1 MLQLSISRVQFFAPL
16 IFLKRGH
23 MIERY
28 SREEIKKIWEL
39 QAKFEYYLKVEIAV
53 CEAYNKLGKIPTE
66 NLDEIKSKASFT
78 LDRIDEVEREVKHDV
93 IAFLTAVN
101 ESVGPENAK
110 YIHMGLTS
118 SDVIDTAFALQ
129 ISDSAK
135 YINTELDNLI
145 DTIKKLAFKHKNTVC
160 MGRSHGVHAE
170 VMTFGFKLLNWLDA
184 LIRAKESFN
193 YALKEIEVGQI
204 SGPVGTYSNVPPEIE
219 EITCAELG
227 LKPAKISTQIISR
240 DRHAKFFSQLA
251 LIASLIE
258 QFATEIRHLQK
269 TEVREVEEGF
279 GKNQKGSSA
288 MPHKKNPVLCEN
300 LCGLARV
307 VRSNMLTAFEN
318 INLWHERDI
327 SHSSAE
333 RIIFPDSL
341 ILIDF
346 MLHRF
351 NGVMENLVVH
361 EDNMLK
367 NAKLYGGIVY
377 SQKVLL
383 KLVEKGL
390 TREDAYRIV
399 QKHALDAL
407 NGGHFKDALYQDTRV
422 TNLLT
427 QEEIESCF
435 DVADYLKNIEKV
447 FERFGE

>member
-1 MLQLSISRVQFFAPL
+1 
-16 IFLKRGH
+16 

-53 CEAYNKLGKIPTE
+53 CEAYAKLGKIPAK
-66 NLDEIKSKASFT
+66 NLEEIQSKASFT

-101 ESVGPENAK
+101 ESVGAENAK

-135 YINTELDNLI
+135 YINTELNNLI

-184 LIRAKESFN
+184 LIRTKESFN

-204 SGPVGTYSNVPPEIE
+204 SGPVGTYSNVSPEIE

-307 VRSNMLTAFEN
+307 VRSNMLTAYEN

-351 NGVMENLVVH
+351 NGVIENLVVH

-447 FERFGE
+447 FERFEG

>member
-1 MLQLSISRVQFFAPL
+1 
-16 IFLKRGH
+16 

-53 CEAYNKLGKIPTE
+53 CEAYAKLGKIPTE
-66 NLDEIKSKASFT
+66 NLEEIKSKASFT

-307 VRSNMLTAFEN
+307 VRSNMLTAYEN

-383 KLVEKGL
+383 KLVEQCL
-390 TREDAYRIV
+390 TRVDAYGIV

-447 FERFGE
+447 FERFEG

>member
-1 MLQLSISRVQFFAPL
+1 MEKIE
-16 IFLKRGH
+16 RGH

-53 CEAYNKLGKIPTE
+53 CEAYAKLGKIPTE

-101 ESVGPENAK
+101 ESVGVENAK

-129 ISDSAK
+129 IADSAK

-307 VRSNMLTAFEN
+307 VRSNMLTAYEN

-427 QEEIESCF
+427 QEEIENCF
-435 DVADYLKNIEKV
+435 DVADYLKNVEKV
-447 FERFGE
+447 FERFEE

>member
-1 MLQLSISRVQFFAPL
+1 
-16 IFLKRGH
+16 
-23 MIERY
+23 MIDRY
-28 SREEIKKIWEL
+28 SREEIKNIWEL
-39 QAKFEYYLKVEIAV
+39 QHKFEYYLRVEIAV
-53 CEAYNKLGKIPTE
+53 CEAYERLGKIPAK
-66 NLDEIKSKASFT
+66 NLEEIKNKATFS

-101 ESVGPENAK
+101 ESVGAENAK

-129 ISDSAK
+129 IKDSSK
-135 YINTELDNLI
+135 IILDDLNELIVTIRNKAFLYK
-145 DTIKKLAFKHKNTVC
+145 DTLC

-170 VMTFGFKLLNWLDA
+170 VMTFGFKLLNWLDE
-184 LIRAKESFN
+184 LERAKKNFESV
-193 YALKEIEVGQI
+193 LEEISVGQI

-219 EITCAELG
+219 QIACINLG

-240 DRHAKFFSQLA
+240 DRHAKFMSELA
-251 LIASLIE
+251 VIAAIIE
-258 QFATEIRHLQK
+258 QCATEIRHLQK

-279 GKNQKGSSA
+279 AIHQKGSSA

-300 LCGLARV
+300 LCGLARI
-307 VRSNMLTAFEN
+307 VRSNMLAAYEN

-341 ILIDF
+341 ILVDF
-346 MLHRF
+346 MLYRF
-351 NGVMENLVVH
+351 NGIMNNLVVH

-367 NAKLYGGIVY
+367 NTQLYGGVVY

-390 TREDAYRIV
+390 TREEAYDIV
-399 QKHALDAL
+399 QRHALAAL
-407 NGGHFKDALYQDTRV
+407 NGGDFRKGLLLDKAV
-422 TNLLT
+422 TSLLS
-427 QEEIESCF
+427 QSELEKCF
-435 DVADYLKNIEKV
+435 DVNDYIKNIEKI
-447 FERFGE
+447 FKRFGASV

>member
-1 MLQLSISRVQFFAPL
+1 
-16 IFLKRGH
+16 
-23 MIERY
+23 MIDRY

-39 QAKFEYYLKVEIAV
+39 NNKFKYYLDVELAV
-53 CEAYNKLGKIPTE
+53 CEAYSRLGMVPQA
-66 NLDEIKSKASFT
+66 NLDYIKTNASFT
-78 LDRIDEVEREVKHDV
+78 VERIDEIEREVRHDV

-101 ESVGPENAK
+101 ESVGQENAK

-129 ISDSAK
+129 IKDSSK
-135 YINTELDNLI
+135 IILNDLNDLI
-145 DTIKKLAFKHKNTVC
+145 STIKNLAFKYKNTIC

-170 VMTFGFKLLNWLDA
+170 VTTFGFKLLNWLDE
-184 LIRAKESFN
+184 LNRAKDSFE
-193 YALKEIEVGQI
+193 YSLKEILVGQI
-204 SGPVGTYSNVPPEIE
+204 SGPVGTYSNLPVEIE
-219 EITCAELG
+219 PIACKILG
-227 LKPAKISTQIISR
+227 LNPAKISTQIISR
-240 DRHAKFFSQLA
+240 DRHAKFFSELA
-251 LIASLIE
+251 LIASLVE
-258 QFATEIRHLQK
+258 KYATEIRHLQK

-307 VRSNMLTAFEN
+307 VRSNMLAAFEN

-351 NGVMENLVVH
+351 NNVMQNLVIH
-361 EDNMLK
+361 KDNMLK
-367 NAKLYGGIVY
+367 NTQLYGGVVY

-383 KLVEKGL
+383 KLVEKGYS
-390 TREDAYRIV
+390 REDAYRIV
-399 QKHALDAL
+399 QSHALAAL
-407 NGGHFKDALYQDTRV
+407 NGGDFKAGLLSDNKV
-422 TNLLT
+422 TDKIT
-427 QEEIESCF
+427 KQELEECF
-435 DVADYLKNIEKV
+435 DINSYLKNIDKV
-447 FERFGE
+447 FARFEE

>member
-1 MLQLSISRVQFFAPL
+1 
-16 IFLKRGH
+16 

-53 CEAYNKLGKIPTE
+53 CEAYAKLDKIPTK
-66 NLDEIKSKASFT
+66 NLEEIKSKASFT

-101 ESVGPENAK
+101 ESVGAENAK

-307 VRSNMLTAFEN
+307 VRSNMLTAYEN

-447 FERFGE
+447 FERFEG

>member
-1 MLQLSISRVQFFAPL
+1 
-16 IFLKRGH
+16 

-53 CEAYNKLGKIPTE
+53 CEAYAKLGKIPAE
-66 NLDEIKSKASFT
+66 NLKEIKSKASFT

-101 ESVGPENAK
+101 ESVGAENAK

-135 YINTELDNLI
+135 YVNTELNSLI

-279 GKNQKGSSA
+279 AKNQKGSSA

-307 VRSNMLTAFEN
+307 VRSNMLTAYEN

-435 DVADYLKNIEKV
+435 NVADYLKNIEKV
-447 FERFGE
+447 FERFEG

>member
-1 MLQLSISRVQFFAPL
+1 
-16 IFLKRGH
+16 

-53 CEAYNKLGKIPTE
+53 CEAYAKLGKIPTE
-66 NLDEIKSKASFT
+66 NLEEIKSKASFT

-101 ESVGPENAK
+101 ESVGAENAK

-129 ISDSAK
+129 ISGSAK
-135 YINTELDNLI
+135 YINNELDNLI

-184 LIRAKESFN
+184 LIRAKENFN

-307 VRSNMLTAFEN
+307 VRSNMLTAYEN

-447 FERFGE
+447 FERFEG

>member
-1 MLQLSISRVQFFAPL
+1 
-16 IFLKRGH
+16 

-53 CEAYNKLGKIPTE
+53 CEAYNKLDKIPTE
-66 NLDEIKSKASFT
+66 NLEEIKSKASFT

-101 ESVGPENAK
+101 ESVGTENAK

-145 DTIKKLAFKHKNTVC
+145 DTIKKLAFKYKNTVC

-307 VRSNMLTAFEN
+307 VRSNMLTAYEN

-447 FERFGE
+447 FDRFEG

>member
-1 MLQLSISRVQFFAPL
+1 
-16 IFLKRGH
+16 

-53 CEAYNKLGKIPTE
+53 CEAYAKLGKIPTE
-66 NLDEIKSKASFT
+66 NLEEIKSKASFT

-101 ESVGPENAK
+101 ESVGAENAK

-118 SDVIDTAFALQ
+118 SDIIDTAFALQ

-135 YINTELDNLI
+135 YINTELNNLI

-204 SGPVGTYSNVPPEIE
+204 SGPIGTYSNVPPEIE

-307 VRSNMLTAFEN
+307 VRSNMLTAYEN

-447 FERFGE
+447 FERFEG